1 MTFGHIETVMTFI
14 VANVTRP
21 SVAFQ
26 ASGPPALPPTVDR
39 WVTGLQYISRRS
51 VTDEGPHDRPDSTG
65 TMGSI
70 SIILYCQTRER
81 RMGA

>member
-51 VTDEGPHDRPDSTG
+51 VTDEGSPRQARFHWYNGKYFDY
-65 TMGSI
+65 SI
-70 SIILYCQTRER
+70 WPNP
-81 RMGA
+81 